1 MLLNTVECGGNNFLQ
16 GDSQWLTLS
25 KPASAPVRQKAVVS

>member
-1 MLLNTVECGGNNFLQ
+1 MLLNAAEFGGNNFLQ

-25 KPASAPVRQKAVVS
+25 KPASAPVRRKAVVS